1 MEKSG
6 KNLHN
11 SYLGR
16 EKLGES
22 YYLSNDVDIDNK
34 IDIIVNYAAEILS
47 EWHAR

>member
-22 YYLSNDVDIDNK
+22 YYLSNDIDNK
-34 IDIIVNYAAEILS
+34 IDIIVNYATEILP
-47 EWHAR
+47 EWHKR